1 MYKYPGSGNFIKAFD
16 IVRREIA
23 FLKVL
28 AEYEK
33 NAKKMLTIQ
42 NPFAIIN
49 KHLTGERLSG
59 CFYMCV
65 SH

>member
-28 AEYEK
+28 AEYE
-33 NAKKMLTIQ
+33 NALVIRQDRIDKLYDEIKIIKKLKI
-42 NPFAIIN
+42 
-49 KHLTGERLSG
+49 
-59 CFYMCV
+59 
-65 SH
+65 